1 MYVKMTCFR
10 SDKMSR
16 TRSTALERLV
26 IQLLGG
32 LNRFYG
38 IPTLALGP
46 GMVHLHRSYHILITL
61 KHTLINNGQ
70 LSPSSLSTHRIHNQ
84 LSTTTNTT
92 YRHTWTPQ
100 SATRALVIVI
110 RRLNIPLGKARLH
123 KEPGIKS
130 ATDMAQST

>member
-1 MYVKMTCFR
+1 
-10 SDKMSR
+10 MSR
-16 TRSTALERLV
+16 TRSTTLERLV

-46 GMVHLHRSYHILITL
+46 DMVHLHRSYRILITP
-61 KHTLINNGQ
+61 KHTYTTGNSVPASCRHNAHTISFQ
-70 LSPSSLSTHRIHNQ
+70 LL
-84 LSTTTNTT
+84 TTQ
-92 YRHTWTPQ
+92 RHTWTPQ

-110 RRLNIPLGKARLH
+110 RRLNIPLGKVRLH

-130 ATDMAQST
+130 GTDMAQST